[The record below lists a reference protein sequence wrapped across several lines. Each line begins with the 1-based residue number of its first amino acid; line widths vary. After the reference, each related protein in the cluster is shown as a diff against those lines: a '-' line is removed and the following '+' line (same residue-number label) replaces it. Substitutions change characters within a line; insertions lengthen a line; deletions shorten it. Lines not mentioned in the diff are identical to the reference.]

1 MVCSRVRKVH
11 PAGLE
16 EKKEAVRPEKREKTG
31 LGKKKELV
39 RPAESEKT
47 EEIREKEMSGGSER
61 GKRGRET
68 RKVSEGGE
76 KMQKILIVVDM
87 QNDFID
93 GALGTPEAVA
103 IVPKVEQKIRE
114 FPGKVIFTRD
124 THGERYLETQEGK
137 HLPVPHCI
145 KSTKG
150 WEICPQLEALRE
162 AEAIDKVTGCCRRS
176 EERRV
181 GKECRSRWSPY
192 H

>member
-1 MVCSRVRKVH
+1 
-11 PAGLE
+11 
-16 EKKEAVRPEKREKTG
+16 
-31 LGKKKELV
+31 
-39 RPAESEKT
+39 
-47 EEIREKEMSGGSER
+47 
-61 GKRGRET
+61 
-68 RKVSEGGE
+68 
-76 KMQKILIVVDM
+76 MQKILIVVDM

-145 KSTKG
+145 KGTKG
-150 WEICPQLEALRE
+150 
-162 AEAIDKVTGCCRRS
+162 RS